1 MSMPL
6 AFRARLG
13 ALSLVAFCALAHPAL
28 AGPPGVSGRVVDRF
42 GDPIAGA
49 PVTLTCGTRP
59 PVHVV
64 TDASGR
70 FLATLPGEGECVVAA
85 ALPGTGIATEVRRA
99 FAEGDQVALEL
110 RLDLALVRER
120 VEVVAESPT
129 GGLEAR
135 EIREGFARDAGEA
148 LARLEGVEML
158 RKGGLGAD
166 VVLRGF
172 KGENLNLL
180 IDGHRLHGACPNR
193 MDPPAFHVDFAEIER
208 IEVRKGPFDIRRGGL
223 GGTVDIVTRRPDPG
237 LRASAEAVTGSA
249 GYLAPSLALSYG
261 GARASA
267 KAGYAERR
275 GDPYRSGGGV
285 RFTELLAP
293 AATAAYLPG
302 ERDGR
307 AFDVATGW
315 AGISWHPAAGQR
327 LELTATRQE
336 AGAQL
341 YPYLQM
347 DAEFDDAT
355 RALLGWSL
363 QRGGSRL
370 SALSASLSWAEV
382 DHDMTD
388 RRRVSSTGAP
398 AGYSMV
404 TSANSSVLS
413 GRAEAALAGGWTL
426 GLESWQR
433 GWDAEARLP
442 GMAYR
447 PQASLP
453 DVEARTTGLFA
464 HWQRPLGAAW
474 SLDAGLRLDRAL
486 VEADPDLAA
495 VDLFRAYHGT
505 SSLSAGDTLPAAH
518 LVLAWAPSESWRLS
532 LGVGRAARAP
542 DPQERYFGLRRAGS
556 DWVGNP
562 GLEPSENSEV
572 DLGLAWRSGGLSLE
586 VDLFAAW
593 IDDAVA
599 VVDVAKREP
608 VPGVMN
614 SRARSYVNTDQRLR
628 GGEARLRWAL
638 GERWL
643 LSSGL
648 SFVRGRQDLSAERGI
663 TDPDSP
669 EIPPL
674 AGRLALRYEGARGFA
689 EVEGGAAARQD
700 RVDTGLGETPTPG
713 WATLSLRAG
722 AEAGRFSLLAGV
734 ENLFDRE
741 YRRHLS
747 YQRDPFRAGVQVP
760 EPGRTYTL
768 SVRFRR

>member
-1 MSMPL
+1 
-6 AFRARLG
+6 
-13 ALSLVAFCALAHPAL
+13 
-28 AGPPGVSGRVVDRF
+28 
-42 GDPIAGA
+42 
-49 PVTLTCGTRP
+49 
-59 PVHVV
+59 
-64 TDASGR
+64 
-70 FLATLPGEGECVVAA
+70 
-85 ALPGTGIATEVRRA
+85 GIETEVRRA
-99 FAEGDQVALEL
+99 CAAGEQVALEL
-110 RLDLALVRER
+110 RLDLALVRDR
-120 VEVVAESPT
+120 VEVVAESPA
-129 GGLEAR
+129 GSLEAR

-249 GYLAPSLALSYG
+249 GYLAPSLALGYG
-261 GARASA
+261 GARASV

-275 GDPYRSGGGV
+275 GDPYRSGGGI
-285 RFTELLAP
+285 RFTELLPP

-315 AGISWHPAAGQR
+315 AGIAWHPAAGQR
-327 LELTATRQE
+327 LELAATRQE
-336 AGAQL
+336 AGPQL

-370 SALSASLSWAEV
+370 STLSASLSWTEV

-388 RRRVSSTGAP
+388 RRRVSSAGAP

-413 GRAEAALAGGWTL
+413 GRVEAALAGGWTV

-433 GWDAEARLP
+433 GWDAETRLR

-447 PQASLP
+447 PQATLP

-464 HWQRPLGAAW
+464 HWQRPLGTAW

-486 VEADPDLAA
+486 VEADPGLAA
-495 VDLFRAYHGT
+495 VDLYRAYHGT
-505 SSLSAGDTLPAAH
+505 SSISAGDTLPAGH
-518 LVLAWAPSESWRLS
+518 LVLAWAPRESWRLS
-532 LGVGRAARAP
+532 LGVGRAARVP

-599 VVDVAKREP
+599 VVDLARREP
-608 VPGVMN
+608 VPGVTN
-614 SRARSYVNTDQRLR
+614 SRARSYVNTDQRLW
-628 GGEARLRWAL
+628 GGEASVRWAL

-643 LSSGL
+643 LSSGV
-648 SFVRGRQDLSAERGI
+648 SFVRGRQEVAPERGI
-663 TDPDSP
+663 SDPDSP

-689 EVEGGAAARQD
+689 EVEGAAAARQD
-700 RVDTGLGETPTPG
+700 RVNAGLGETPTPG
-713 WATLSLRAG
+713 WATLALRAG

-734 ENLFDRE
+734 ENLFDRD